1 MNTKRI
7 VTTLAL
13 ALLGTACD
21 TPISDPLTALNE
33 LVKPMGYIGW
43 QNPLKNT
50 NTGTM
55 VGGRPSAVSFVAPAS
70 DCFGEQVRRYE
81 DFSEYSTVKT
91 YNFQGSLGFLL
102 SGNPI
107 LSAGLGLNKNVF
119 VHIELSGL
127 TTEYMSSID
136 VTDWYQNGMSN
147 TCKQYLNDVGFVMQA
162 LKADKLKITF
172 AKKSGV
178 AINLDA
184 DNISQYIGIAV
195 GVDWSVE
202 DNTTIVINTPKYIGY
217 QLGRLRLDDEGR
229 SLWRAMTTKDD
240 KYVFERIALFDA
252 PEEEAPTKSM
262 VKSAQKTDA
271 YSIYK

>member
-1 MNTKRI
+1 MNTKRL

-13 ALLGTACD
+13 SLIATACE

-50 NTGTM
+50 TTGTM

-70 DCFGEQVRRYE
+70 DCFGEEVRRYE

-102 SGNPI
+102 AGNPI
-107 LSAGLGLNKNVF
+107 LSAGLGLNKSVF
-119 VHIELSGL
+119 VQVELSGL

-195 GVDWSVE
+195 GVDWSIQ

-252 PEEEAPTKSM
+252 PEEVPAKSM

>member
-1 MNTKRI
+1 MNTKRL

-13 ALLGTACD
+13 SLIATSCE
-21 TPISDPLTALNE
+21 TPISDPLSALND

-50 NTGTM
+50 TTGTM

-70 DCFGEQVRRYE
+70 DCFGEEVRRYE

-102 SGNPI
+102 AGNPI
-107 LSAGLGLNKNVF
+107 LSAGLGLNKSVF
-119 VHIELSGL
+119 VQVELSGL

-136 VTDWYQNGMSN
+136 VTDWYQNGMSS

-195 GVDWSVE
+195 GVDWSIQ

-252 PEEEAPTKSM
+252 PIEEVPAKSM

>member
-1 MNTKRI
+1 MNTKRL
-7 VTTLAL
+7 VTTLAISIF
-13 ALLGTACD
+13 ATACE
-21 TPISDPLTALNE
+21 TPISDPLSALND

-50 NTGTM
+50 TTGTM

-70 DCFGEQVRRYE
+70 DCFGEDVRRYE

-102 SGNPI
+102 AGNPI
-107 LSAGLGLNKNVF
+107 LSAGLGLNKSVF
-119 VHIELSGL
+119 VQVELSGL

-195 GVDWSVE
+195 GVDWSIQ

-252 PEEEAPTKSM
+252 PEEVPAKSM

>member
-13 ALLGTACD
+13 TLLASACE

-50 NTGTM
+50 TTGTM

-70 DCFGEQVRRYE
+70 DCFGEEVRRYE

-107 LSAGLGLNKNVF
+107 LSAGLGLNKSVF

-147 TCKQYLNDVGFVMQA
+147 TCKQYLNDVGFIMQA

-184 DNISQYIGIAV
+184 DNISQYIGIAL
-195 GVDWSVE
+195 GVDWSIQ

-252 PEEEAPTKSM
+252 PEEVPAKSM